1 MDNEVEI
8 LTNFELRNMAPRA
21 LFESI
26 YESVVES
33 AIKGLTLFDFDVNP
47 KFESGVIEM
56 INKYLPEVILEKRG
70 IGQDRHN
77 YNNIKY
83 RMIWRE

>member
-1 MDNEVEI
+1 
-8 LTNFELRNMAPRA
+8 
-21 LFESI
+21 
-26 YESVVES
+26 
-33 AIKGLTLFDFDVNP
+33 
-47 KFESGVIEM
+47 M